1 MALKPRTRERLQKG
15 EVLLK
20 ESRANLQT
28 TFIVPIGGK
37 LKLTNKRLIFL
48 PDRFSIPFPARRA
61 QDTILDLVSVKA
73 VEVIKGDM
81 ANLLAGSF
89 RRRLHVQCIGASY
102 LFQVWRPNEWIK
114 SLKDAV
120 AGAM

>member
-1 MALKPRTRERLQKG
+1 MALKPWRRAPLQAG
-15 EVLLK
+15 EVLLR

-28 TFIVPIGGK
+28 LFIVPVGGR
-37 LKLTNKRLIFL
+37 LLLTNKRLLFL

-61 QDTILDLVSVKA
+61 DDTMLDLVSVTVVEA
-73 VEVIKGDM
+73 VKGDM
-81 ANLLAGSF
+81 TNLLAGSF
-89 RRRLHVQCIGASY
+89 RRRLHVQCNEASY
-102 LFQVWRPNEWIK
+102 LFQVWRLDEWIK

>member
-1 MALKPRTRERLQKG
+1 MALKPRRRAELQEG

-28 TFIVPIGGK
+28 PFIVPVGGR
-37 LKLTNKRLIFL
+37 LLLTNKRVIFL

-61 QDTILDLVSVKA
+61 EDTVIDLVSVTA
-73 VEVIKGDM
+73 VEVMRGDM

-89 RRRLHVQCIGASY
+89 RRRLHVRCNEASY
-102 LFQVWRPNEWIK
+102 LFQVWGLTEWIK
-114 SLKDAV
+114 GLREAV
-120 AGAM
+120 ASAT

>member
-1 MALKPRTRERLQKG
+1 MVPMPSTRVQLQEG

-28 TFIVPIGGK
+28 SFIVPLGGR
-37 LKLTNKRLIFL
+37 LHLTNKRLLFL
-48 PDRFSIPFPARRA
+48 PDRFSIPIPARRA
-61 QDTILDLVSVKA
+61 KDTVLALVSVKA
-73 VEVIKGDM
+73 VEVMKGDM

-89 RRRLHVQCIGASY
+89 RRRLYVQCNEASY
-102 LFQVWRPNEWIK
+102 LFQVWRLDEWLK